1 MVSGRVEDDIN
12 LYAYVGNDPLDRT
25 DPTGEVCNKDGT
37 LCTADIPAKDS
48 GKNVANTPDTD
59 KAMHENAG
67 QVRVG
72 SSATQ
77 EKVGF
82 ISKDKDGN
90 LTFRNP
96 TDAKTGSTSTQDN
109 AKAGIAPGDV
119 AVLHS
124 HIPGRDEGMQDD
136 TSHGRGLGDAQPLS
150 KGLTNGTVMGDRLG
164 VHEIVNGQV
173 QFRMIDGK
181 MTSQEQR
188 DMQQN
193 LNDQQKLLQP

>member
-1 MVSGRVEDDIN
+1 
-12 LYAYVGNDPLDRT
+12 
-25 DPTGEVCNKDGT
+25 
-37 LCTADIPAKDS
+37 
-48 GKNVANTPDTD
+48 
-59 KAMHENAG
+59 
-67 QVRVG
+67 
-72 SSATQ
+72 
-77 EKVGF
+77 
-82 ISKDKDGN
+82 
-90 LTFRNP
+90 
-96 TDAKTGSTSTQDN
+96 
-109 AKAGIAPGDV
+109 
-119 AVLHS
+119 
-124 HIPGRDEGMQDD
+124 MQDD